1 MVVPLA
7 LDHIMRMS
15 TLNSMFKPIN
25 LDLKEEFLVHLV
37 FASVPKD
44 FTTLIVSYN
53 MHPEKWTMKKPIAMC
68 VQEEDRLKNQ
78 NDGSI
83 N

>member
-15 TLNSMFKPIN
+15 TLKSKFKPMN

-37 FASVPKD
+37 FASVPKE

-53 MHPEKWTMKKPIAMC
+53 MHPEKWTMKKPITMC